1 MSNDA
6 SEKLLDLVKR
16 SDLVTPKKL
25 DAFLER
31 SAQIPG
37 GMPAEQ
43 EKVAEMLVADGLL
56 TRWQADKLLAGKH
69 RGFRLGKYKLLGQI
83 GKGGMSHVYLAEHVL
98 MERRVAIKVLPRQR
112 VKDRS
117 YLSRFQLEARA
128 AARLDDVNI
137 VRVFD
142 IDNEG
147 DTHYIVMEYVEGRD
161 LHQTVSQN
169 GPLPFVT
176 AVRYVAQVA
185 TGLQHAHEMG
195 LVHRDI
201 KPANCLLD
209 QHGTV
214 KLLDM
219 GLAKLNDDETSLT
232 LANDEN
238 VLGTADYL
246 APEQALNSHAADARA
261 DIYSLGCTLYF
272 LLVGR
277 PPFPDGTISERLL
290 KHQVEEPES
299 LLKIR
304 PDTPLSLVD
313 LCARMMA
320 KKPDDRPQTAG
331 DVARLMNDWLADR
344 GESPVGMGSSG
355 SGVRV
360 GEGLGSGLGSGIL
373 SRYSQT
379 PQPGTLPAPGSRSK
393 PGSGASE
400 TAKLYSAPSVDTDED
415 IGLAPL
421 EEEEMSPSARQ
432 AAKKASASSG
442 VLSDESSS
450 KLGSKASAGSKIA
463 KSSAEKLLADKSAP
477 SKSAPAKSDKGSS
490 KSSALSG
497 VDTGQVDAASLSSPS
512 RPVKPKSIFDEEY
525 AVSTEVDPIQ
535 RRAQRAAQT
544 EYDPLHPPG
553 YVNPYTKTPA
563 WVYVV
568 VALFLAAVISIVAW
582 VHNS

>member
-6 SEKLLDLVKR
+6 SEKLIDLVKR

-31 SAQIPG
+31 SAQVPG

-331 DVARLMNDWLADR
+331 DVARLMNDWLAER

-355 SGVRV
+355 SGVRA

-379 PQPGTLPAPGSRSK
+379 PPPGSLSK
-393 PGSGASE
+393 PGSGRIPSIASE

-421 EEEEMSPSARQ
+421 EEEDMSPGARQ

-450 KLGSKASAGSKIA
+450 KLGSKANAASKSGKASAA
-463 KSSAEKLLADKSAP
+463 KSAAK
-477 SKSAPAKSDKGSS
+477 PAVKSDRGSS
-490 KSSALSG
+490 KVTAAG
-497 VDTGQVDAASLSSPS
+497 DMVTEETEAASLSSPS

-525 AVSTEVDPIQ
+525 AASTEVDPIQ

-553 YVNPYTKTPA
+553 YVNPYTKTPP